1 MSLPDF
7 VVKLFEDEKK
17 EQDANKAAVKA
28 AGKKWANDWNL
39 IFTHEDGRPYCAVTL
54 YKHLKKAVAAVGI
67 PEFRVHD
74 LRHQAAT
81 NWLESGVDIDTVSKN
96 LRHADAGFTLKTY
109 VQPTKKA
116 MRDSAAAMDG
126 YFENL
131 KKAQPETA

>member
-39 IFTHEDGRPYCAVTL
+39 IFTHEDGRPFCAVTL

-81 NWLESGVDIDTVSKN
+81 NWLESGVNIDTVSKN
-96 LRHADAGFTLKTY
+96 
-109 VQPTKKA
+109 
-116 MRDSAAAMDG
+116 
-126 YFENL
+126 
-131 KKAQPETA
+131 